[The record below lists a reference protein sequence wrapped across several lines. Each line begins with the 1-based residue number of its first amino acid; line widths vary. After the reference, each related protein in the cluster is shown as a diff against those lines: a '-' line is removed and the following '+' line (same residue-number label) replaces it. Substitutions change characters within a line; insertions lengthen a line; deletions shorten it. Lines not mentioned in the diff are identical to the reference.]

1 MVLRPLY
8 CGFTMAP
15 PCRGRSRRPLRH
27 TPPAGRAAT
36 TTSGVRTGS
45 GVTSFR
51 RLQLPTAQ
59 APARCPD
66 NRSRPLPSPPGS
78 GCHGNAW
85 RGLARPGPARC
96 GLPRAPPPPRPR
108 TVPLQAPPV
117 PGSPARSARE
127 VQELP
132 VVPLLSRPPL
142 SAPGSEGTAGIQ
154 RRCNKKGAGT
164 RILIVVLVLF
174 FFFFEMVLF
183 AET

>member
-36 TTSGVRTGS
+36 ATSGVRTGS
-45 GVTSFR
+45 GVTLFR

-66 NRSRPLPSPPGS
+66 NRSRPPPSPPGS

-85 RGLARPGPARC
+85 RGPARPAAAYPGPRRPLGPCRFPSRPRRCLGARPAVPEKC
-96 GLPRAPPPPRPR
+96 KSSPLSLCCPGLRCSPRAARG
-108 TVPLQAPPV
+108 LQAFKGV
-117 PGSPARSARE
+117 VIKRALA
-127 VQELP
+127 QESS
-132 VVPLLSRPPL
+132 LL
-142 SAPGSEGTAGIQ
+142 
-154 RRCNKKGAGT
+154 CW
-164 RILIVVLVLF
+164 F
-174 FFFFEMVLF
+174 FFFLK
-183 AET
+183 

>member
-8 CGFTMAP
+8 WGFTMAP

-66 NRSRPLPSPPGS
+66 NRSRPPPSPPCS

-85 RGLARPGPARC
+85 RGLARPGPALPAAAYLGHRRSLGPGRFPSRPRRSLGARPAVPEKGKSSPLSLCCPGLRC
-96 GLPRAPPPPRPR
+96 LPRA
-108 TVPLQAPPV
+108 VK
-117 PGSPARSARE
+117 
-127 VQELP
+127 
-132 VVPLLSRPPL
+132 
-142 SAPGSEGTAGIQ
+142 GTAGIQ

-174 FFFFEMVLF
+174 YFF
-183 AET
+183 